1 MSSHIDLGQTRP
13 KISEVEGARERQSV
27 PTRDRTGDTK
37 QVLRD
42 PGSTAG
48 LVTSLSLCLLAHHT
62 GI

>member
-37 QVLRD
+37 QVLRAA
-42 PGSTAG
+42 PLG
-48 LVTSLSLCLLAHHT
+48 
-62 GI
+62 